1 MKSLLAYVTLVS
13 TLLFSVS
20 CGDDKIVEF
29 NPVNHL
35 KQFSQVALQS
45 KTFELDSIYMV
56 FKGKDGTTI
65 YFARDQFEIEENQKI
80 TVALKEFYSF
90 KELIYNNINTVT
102 NKGELLKSSGVIY
115 LDFLTNG
122 KSLKLKEGERIE
134 VQFPE
139 NRLRNNNIY
148 YGKIDSINQFK
159 WTEED
164 SLFTTI
170 LQYDR
175 TYAIELAKVIPM
187 DSLPYYRRL
196 DSLLTEQLES
206 YAASDRIVINR
217 FKWINIDKVI
227 APDYLMNFDLSV
239 QNTKLDNF
247 SFYITY
253 EDQNSFISEYRTK
266 EYLDFKKIPIK
277 GKTQLIAVAKK
288 GGNFFAKKVELD
300 SSQKKLGIMLKEMDT
315 IQLKSLMVK

>member
-1 MKSLLAYVTLVS
+1 M
-13 TLLFSVS
+13 S
-20 CGDDKIVEF
+20 CEDDKTVEF
-29 NPVNHL
+29 KPINHL
-35 KQFSQVALQS
+35 QQFSKVELQS
-45 KTFELDSIYMV
+45 KTFGLDSIYMV
-56 FKGKDGTTI
+56 FKGKNGTKI
-65 YFARDQFEIEENQKI
+65 YFIRDQFEIEENQKI
-80 TVALKEFYSF
+80 TVELKELYSL

-102 NKGELLKSSGVIY
+102 DEGELLKSSGVIY

-122 KSLKLKEGERIE
+122 KSLKLKESERIE

-139 NRLRNNNIY
+139 NRLKNNNIY

-164 SLFTTI
+164 SLYTTI
-170 LQYDR
+170 LQYDS

-196 DSLLTEQLES
+196 DSLLAERSES
-206 YAASDRIVINR
+206 YASSDRIVINR

-227 APDYLMNFDLSV
+227 APDYWMNFDLSV
-239 QNTKLDNF
+239 QNSKLDNF

-253 EDQNSFISEYRTK
+253 KDQNSFISAYRTK
-266 EYLDFKKIPIK
+266 EDLRFKNIPIK

-288 GGNFFAKKVELD
+288 GGVFFANKVELD
-300 SSQKKLGIMLKEMDT
+300 STQRKLRILLKEIDT
-315 IQLKSLMVK
+315 IQLGSLMVK